1 MCLSANQIG
10 GPRRCAAHTR
20 QAYKDAL
27 AAFRA
32 LEDESSYQRQV
43 ISNIKGFSHRLDSIN
58 PFFTAKKKE
67 AFLISN
73 LNEQMAGRPETVQAL
88 VTAYHEAIT
97 ESVVQQQSLRA
108 EQEELDREIPI
119 LEEEAYFRGDTNF
132 RASKMYDELHA
143 RSYEARVGTIFSK
156 KAAEIILKSK
166 AEQWD
171 DYTKIRE
178 DFDKA
183 EHAYFSTDE
192 GLFQGAA
199 LGYDEA
205 TKKKAL
211 ALYSA
216 ASRSRGQV
224 RWATMNGIRSKAKAT
239 KDWTENQKWENS
251 IHSDPTLEA
260 KATFELVEASNSF
273 VALKAIDNYGRSC
286 GWGLMVT
293 QDANTGKVHKQ
304 IIRER

>member
-119 LEEEAYFRGDTNF
+119 LE
-132 RASKMYDELHA
+132 DELHA